1 MATTIQV
8 SSQLLEKL
16 KSMKM
21 YDKESYEDIMWDLL
35 EDRMELSAETKKN
48 IAKSIVFARCNA
60 AAEIDAIMRFLE
72 RFEGM
77 F

>member
-1 MATTIQV
+1 MVANSFHTSKKFFSVNRNSCGKKKEKIQKPKV
-8 SSQLLEKL
+8 
-16 KSMKM
+16 
-21 YDKESYEDIMWDLL
+21 
-35 EDRMELSAETKKN
+35 KKN